1 MGHLGNGSFDADLE
15 AGPETEI
22 DLNITPDGPRAAQD
36 SCARRTPG
44 TARSHI

>member
-22 DLNITPDGPRAAQD
+22 DLNITPDGPPRRAGFLCSPD
-36 SCARRTPG
+36 SG
-44 TARSHI
+44 DARSHI